1 MADQQHCCDLITF
14 DPPYAQG
21 AERYTDDPRD
31 LCNVRNM
38 DAFYERL
45 RMCMCNCKRLI
56 KKSDW
61 EKKEFY
67 PVVMKVGSVRRLQ
80 QGLHNMSTRVELIAR
95 DLGRVLHDTFF
106 NHLHSQYAMFQ
117 MSRCIDHRYS
127 AKLHETKLVLLRY

>member
-38 DAFYERL
+38 DAFYECL

-67 PVVMKVGSVRRLQ
+67 PVVMKAGSVRRLQ

>member
-1 MADQQHCCDLITF
+1 
-14 DPPYAQG
+14 
-21 AERYTDDPRD
+21 
-31 LCNVRNM
+31 
-38 DAFYERL
+38 
-45 RMCMCNCKRLI
+45 MCMCNCKRLI